1 MLTFQFTV
9 DEINHILMLLG
20 RLPFADVNSVIKNIV
35 LQGQPQAEA
44 LGAEDE
50 EEDKDKAE

>member
-1 MLTFQFTV
+1 MLTFHFTV
-9 DEINHILMLLG
+9 EEINHILMLLG

-44 LGAEDE
+44 MDTEDE
-50 EEDKDKAE
+50 ENEDKAE